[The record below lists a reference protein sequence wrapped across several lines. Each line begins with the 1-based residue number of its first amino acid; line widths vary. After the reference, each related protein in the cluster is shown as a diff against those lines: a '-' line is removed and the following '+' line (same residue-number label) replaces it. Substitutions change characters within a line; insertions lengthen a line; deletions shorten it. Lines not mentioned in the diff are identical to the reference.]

1 MKEQRLNQTV
11 DSILIPFLQARDE
24 AESQRLLGHLI
35 AEHIL
40 PVSKEIIYHKL
51 RTHTAG
57 QNQQDS
63 EDVQNNV
70 VLKLLS
76 TLRECKH
83 NPDFKSINNFRS
95 YVAVTAYNACNEYLR
110 QRYPQ
115 RHSLKNQLRYL
126 FTHFPQLAMWNN
138 EDGKPV
144 CGTIEMKDQKRVST
158 SQGEIISLVNRVR
171 SLELNNQPLID
182 TVFTILKLLP
192 ASVELDDLV
201 SLVAEAKG
209 IKDEAAQSEGED
221 GESLLERMADARPRI
236 DSSVEQRF
244 YLERLWKEICE
255 LPLRQRVALL
265 LNLKDEYGNSQV
277 EMLPFT
283 GVATMRQIA
292 SVLEMSDEEFAQLW
306 NELPMEDA
314 QIAERLNLTRQQII
328 NLRKSARQRLAKKM
342 RESAF

>member
-11 DSILIPFLQARDE
+11 DSILIPLLQTRDE
-24 AESQRLLGHLI
+24 SESQGLLEHLI
-35 AEHIL
+35 ADHIL
-40 PVSKEIIYHKL
+40 PVSKEIIFHKL
-51 RTHTAG
+51 RAHITG

-70 VLKLLS
+70 VLKLLGI
-76 TLRECKH
+76 LRECRH
-83 NPDFKSINNFRS
+83 NPDFRSISNFRS

-126 FTHFPQLAMWNN
+126 FTHFPQLALWNS
-138 EDGKPV
+138 EDGKPI
-144 CGTIEMKDQKRVST
+144 CGTIEMKSQNGVST
-158 SQGEIISLVNRVR
+158 SQGEIISLTNRVR
-171 SLELNNQPLID
+171 SLGLDNQPLID
-182 TVFTILKLLP
+182 TVITILKLLP

-209 IKDEAAQSEGED
+209 IKDEAAQSQEEEGK
-221 GESLLERMADARPRI
+221 SLLERMADASPRI
-236 DSSVEQRF
+236 DRSVEQRF
-244 YLERLWKEICE
+244 YLERLWQEICE

-265 LNLKDEYGNSQV
+265 LNLKDEYGNSQI

-283 GVATMRQIA
+283 GVATIRQIA
-292 SVLEMSDEEFAQLW
+292 RVLEMDDEEFAELW

-314 QIAERLNLTRQQII
+314 QIAARLNLTRQQII

>member
-1 MKEQRLNQTV
+1 MKEQSLNQTV
-11 DSILIPFLQARDE
+11 DSILLPLLQTRDE
-24 AESQRLLGHLI
+24 AESQRLLEHLI
-35 AEHIL
+35 ADHIL

-51 RTHTAG
+51 RPHTDG
-57 QNQQDS
+57 QKQQDS

-83 NPDFKSINNFRS
+83 NPDFRSIGNFRS
-95 YVAVTAYNACNEYLR
+95 YVAVTTYNACNEYLR
-110 QRYPQ
+110 QRFPQ

-126 FTHFPQLAMWNN
+126 FTHFPQLAMWNK
-138 EDGKPV
+138 EDGKAV
-144 CGTIEMKDQKRVST
+144 CGLMEMKEQNGVST
-158 SQGEIISLVNRVR
+158 SQGEIISLASRAG
-171 SLELNNQPLID
+171 SLGLNNQPLID
-182 TVFTILKLLP
+182 SVITILKLLP
-192 ASVELDDLV
+192 APVELDDLV
-201 SLVAEAKG
+201 GLVAEAKG
-209 IKDEAAQSEGED
+209 IKDEAAQSEGEE
-221 GESLLERMADARPRI
+221 GESLLERMADAGPPVDR
-236 DSSVEQRF
+236 SVEQRL
-244 YLERLWKEICE
+244 YLQRLWKEICE
-255 LPLRQRVALL
+255 LPLRQRLALL

-292 SVLEMSDEEFAQLW
+292 GVLEMSEEAFAELW

-342 RESAF
+342 RQSAF